1 MNVLLVFLGG
11 GLGAACRWLVS
22 SQLSAGGG
30 FPYGTLSVNLLG
42 CFLIGIASVY
52 LLQQPKISLFVVV
65 GFLGGF
71 TTFSSFGLD
80 AWRMLSSAEYKNFVS
95 YVGLS
100 NVLGLLLV
108 IFGHKIGT
116 LFTA

>member
-1 MNVLLVFLGG
+1 MNIVYVFLGG
-11 GLGAACRWLVS
+11 GLGAACRWLIS
-22 SQLSAGGG
+22 TQLASTDG
-30 FPYGTLSVNLLG
+30 FPFGTLAVNLLG

-52 LLQQPKISLFVVV
+52 LVQQPRLALFLLV

-80 AWRMLSSAEYKNFVS
+80 AWHMLSSSEYKNFAT

-100 NVLGLLLV
+100 NVLGILLV
-108 IFGHKIGT
+108 IFGHKLGT
-116 LFTA
+116 LFTV

>member
-1 MNVLLVFLGG
+1 MNVALVFLGG

-22 SQLSAGGG
+22 SQLSQGGG
-30 FPYGTLSVNLLG
+30 FPAGTLAVNLIG

-52 LLQQPKISLFVVV
+52 LIQQPKLSLLILV

-80 AWRMLSSAEYKNFVS
+80 AWQMLSSADYKNFAT

-100 NVLGLLLV
+100 NVLGILLV
-108 IFGHKIGT
+108 IFGHKLAT
-116 LFTA
+116 FFTA